1 MKRPTF
7 AKEWHDH
14 ATVFGFSGE
23 GLRYI
28 EQAKGELGMLT
39 ALVRLSRDFGE
50 GLHVKVKIATWQ
62 SSVKGPSCLLRH
74 DPSQSP
80 CRSPKGFR
88 HMGAIQLQLGP
99 CQASKVPRTD
109 STTSDR
115 LLGWLF
121 ARPPGPALGRSL
133 PFIGLGPFPSP
144 KAIPKGK
151 PRRSPMS
158 RLALG
163 KLGLAFAGGVP
174 RKTVKPSRG
183 P

>member
-62 SSVKGPSCLLRH
+62 SSVKGPSCLSVTIHHNHHVGVQR
-74 DPSQSP
+74 DSVTWEPSNCSWAP
-80 CRSPKGFR
+80 
-88 HMGAIQLQLGP
+88 
-99 CQASKVPRTD
+99 V
-109 STTSDR
+109 
-115 LLGWLF
+115 
-121 ARPPGPALGRSL
+121 RPPKFHGQTQPRATACWGGFSRDHLGRL
-133 PFIGLGPFPSP
+133 WVGPFPSS
-144 KAIPKGK
+144 AWDRSQV
-151 PRRSPMS
+151 PRRSQKENQGDPNES
-158 RLALG
+158 TCTG
-163 KLGLAFAGGVP
+163 EVGTGV
-174 RKTVKPSRG
+174 RWRCAKEDGQAKQG